1 MAKTKTKK
9 NKELK
14 QNSFLNGAFIATM
27 GIVGSKILG
36 ILYVIPFYAIIGGQG
51 GALYG
56 YAYTI
61 YNLFQSLSCAG
72 IPYAISKIISE
83 YQTLGYYNAK
93 ERAFKLGR
101 KIVVVLGIVIFLI
114 LFIFAP
120 NIAEAI
126 IGDLQGG
133 NSLEDVTMVVRVIS
147 TAILIVPS
155 LSIYRGYLEGHK
167 FITPP
172 SISQVLEQLVRV
184 IIIVLGSYLAI
195 NVFNLS
201 LQTGVGIA
209 VFGATAGAIFAYFY
223 LLDKVRKNKKQLEA
237 KPLKVDEPLI
247 KTKEI
252 LIKIFWYSLPF
263 IMIDIFKSCYDFI
276 DMTTL
281 VKTLANDVGYTTAQ
295 AENIM
300 SVISTWGNKINMI
313 IVAISTGIIISLIPN
328 LTSSSVKGDKK
339 DVHHKINQTLQVLLF
354 ISVPMTLGLSFLS
367 EPVWEV
373 FYGNNSEYGAIIL
386 KYFVFVGLIIST
398 YTSLVSIV
406 QVLKYYKEV
415 FISLVVGVVLKLVL
429 NVPLINLFNNLGL
442 VPVYGSITA
451 TILGYV
457 VGIILCLIFLRRK
470 CGVSYMPTLKLL
482 GKILIADIIMI
493 IVLLLVKLVIPIYTT
508 SRLLNVPIIA
518 IYAIIGAVTYF
529 FVAHKFKLIDEIFG
543 SELVNKIMS
552 KLRRKKHAK

>member
-1 MAKTKTKK
+1 MAKIKTKK

-14 QNSFLNGAFIATM
+14 QNSFLNGAFIATL

-36 ILYVIPFYAIIGGQG
+36 MLYVIPFYAIIGGSG

-72 IPYAISKIISE
+72 IPNAISKIISE

-93 ERAFKLGR
+93 EKAFKIGR
-101 KIVVVLGIVIFLI
+101 RLAIIMGFTIFAI

-120 NIAEAI
+120 VIARAI
-126 IGDLQGG
+126 LGDLEGG
-133 NSLEDVTMVVRVIS
+133 NTLEDVTMVVRVIA
-147 TAILIVPS
+147 TAILIVPT

-172 SISQVLEQLVRV
+172 SISQVIEQFARVLV
-184 IIIVLGSYLAI
+184 IVLGSFLAI
-195 NVFNLS
+195 NVFGLS

-209 VFGATAGAIFAYFY
+209 VFGATAGALVAYFY
-223 LLDKVRKNKKQLEA
+223 LLDKVKSNKKQLHE
-237 KPLKVDEPLI
+237 KKLDVDEPII

-252 LIKIFWYSLPF
+252 LIKIFWYALPF
-263 IMIDIFKSCYDFI
+263 IMIDVFKSCYDFI

-281 VKTLANDVGYTTAQ
+281 VKTMVNDVGYTTAR

-313 IVAISTGIIISLIPN
+313 IVSISTGIIVSLIPN
-328 LTSSSVKGDKK
+328 LTSASVKKDKK
-339 DVHHKINQTLQVLLF
+339 DIHHKINQTLQVLLF
-354 ISVPMTLGLSFLS
+354 ISVPMTLGLSFLA

-373 FYGNNSEYGAIIL
+373 FYGSNSEYGAVIIR
-386 KYFVFVGLIIST
+386 YFVFVALTIST
-398 YTSLVSIV
+398 YTALVSIV

-415 FISLVVGVVLKLVL
+415 LISLVVGVLIKLVL
-429 NVPLINLFNNLGL
+429 NVPLINLFHNLGF

-451 TILGYV
+451 TILGYLL
-457 VGIILCLIFLRRK
+457 GIVLCLIFLRRK
-470 CGVSYMPTLKLL
+470 CGVSYMPTVNLL
-482 GKILIADIIMI
+482 GKIILADITMLV
-493 IVLLLVKLVIPIYTT
+493 VLFVVKLFIPIYTS
-508 SRLLNVPIIA
+508 SRLLNIPIIA
-518 IYAIIGAVTYF
+518 IYTLIGIVVYF
-529 FVAHKFKLIDEIFG
+529 FVSHKFNLLEEVFG
-543 SELVNKIMS
+543 SKIINKITN
-552 KLRRKKHAK
+552 KFRRK

>member
-27 GIVGSKILG
+27 GIVGSKVLG

-101 KIVVVLGIVIFLI
+101 KIVVILGIIIFLI

-126 IGDLQGG
+126 IGDLEGG

-223 LLDKVRKNKKQLEA
+223 LLDKVRKNKKQLKA

-281 VKTLANDVGYTTAQ
+281 VKTLANDVGYTTLQ

-373 FYGNNSEYGAIIL
+373 FYGNNSEYGAVIL

-482 GKILIADIIMI
+482 GKILIADIAMI
-493 IVLLLVKLVIPIYTT
+493 VVLLLVKLVIPIYTS
-508 SRLLNVPIIA
+508 SRLLNVPIIV
-518 IYAIIGAVTYF
+518 IYSVIGAATYF
-529 FVAHKFKLIDEIFG
+529 FIAHKFKLIDEIFG

-552 KLRRKKHAK
+552 KLRRKKHD

>member
-27 GIVGSKILG
+27 GIVGSKVLG

-101 KIVVVLGIVIFLI
+101 KIVVILGIIIFLI

-126 IGDLQGG
+126 IGDLEGG
-133 NSLEDVTMVVRVIS
+133 NSREEVTMGVRVIS

-223 LLDKVRKNKKQLEA
+223 LLDKVRKNKKQLKA

-281 VKTLANDVGYTTAQ
+281 VKTLANDVGYTTLQ

-373 FYGNNSEYGAIIL
+373 FYGNNSEYGAVIL

-442 VPVYGSITA
+442 APVYGSITA

-482 GKILIADIIMI
+482 GKILIADIAMI
-493 IVLLLVKLVIPIYTT
+493 VVLLLVKLVIPIYTS
-508 SRLLNVPIIA
+508 SRLLNVPIIV
-518 IYAIIGAVTYF
+518 IYSVIGAATYF
-529 FVAHKFKLIDEIFG
+529 FIAHKFKLIDEIFG

-552 KLRRKKHAK
+552 KLRRKKHA

>member
-27 GIVGSKILG
+27 GIVGSKVLG

-101 KIVVVLGIVIFLI
+101 KIVVILGIVIFLI

-126 IGDLQGG
+126 IGDLEGG

-223 LLDKVRKNKKQLEA
+223 LLDKVRKNKKQLKA

-281 VKTLANDVGYTTAQ
+281 VKTLANDVGYTTLQ

-373 FYGNNSEYGAIIL
+373 FYGNNSEYGAVIL

-482 GKILIADIIMI
+482 GKILIADIAMI
-493 IVLLLVKLVIPIYTT
+493 VVLLLVKLVIPIYTS
-508 SRLLNVPIIA
+508 SRLLNVPIIV
-518 IYAIIGAVTYF
+518 IYSVIGAATYF
-529 FVAHKFKLIDEIFG
+529 FIAHKFKLIDEIFG

-552 KLRRKKHAK
+552 KLRRKKHA

>member
-101 KIVVVLGIVIFLI
+101 KIVVILGILIFLI

-223 LLDKVRKNKKQLEA
+223 LLDKVRKNKKQLAA

-281 VKTLANDVGYTTAQ
+281 VKTLANDVGYTTLL

-373 FYGNNSEYGAIIL
+373 FYGNNSEYGAVIL

-482 GKILIADIIMI
+482 GKILIADIAMI
-493 IVLLLVKLVIPIYTT
+493 VVLLLVKLVIPIYTS
-508 SRLLNVPIIA
+508 SRLLNVPIIV
-518 IYAIIGAVTYF
+518 IYSVIGAATYF
-529 FVAHKFKLIDEIFG
+529 FIAHKFKLIDEIFG
-543 SELVNKIMS
+543 SDLVNKIMT
-552 KLRRKKHAK
+552 KLRRKKHA

>member
-27 GIVGSKILG
+27 GIVGSKVLG

-101 KIVVVLGIVIFLI
+101 KIVVILGIVIFLI

-126 IGDLQGG
+126 IGDLEGG

-223 LLDKVRKNKKQLEA
+223 LLDKVRKNKKQLKA

-281 VKTLANDVGYTTAQ
+281 VKTLANDVGYTTLQ

-373 FYGNNSEYGAIIL
+373 FYGNNSEYGAVIL

-482 GKILIADIIMI
+482 GKILIADIAMI
-493 IVLLLVKLVIPIYTT
+493 VVLLLVKLVIPIYTS
-508 SRLLNVPIIA
+508 SRLLNVPIIV
-518 IYAIIGAVTYF
+518 IYSVIGAATYF
-529 FVAHKFKLIDEIFG
+529 FIAHKFKLIDEIFG

-552 KLRRKKHAK
+552 KLRRKKHD

>member
-27 GIVGSKILG
+27 GIVGSKVLG

-101 KIVVVLGIVIFLI
+101 KIVVILGIVIFLI

-126 IGDLQGG
+126 IGDLEGG

-223 LLDKVRKNKKQLEA
+223 LLDKVRKNKKQLKA

-281 VKTLANDVGYTTAQ
+281 VKTLANDVGYTTIQ

-373 FYGNNSEYGAIIL
+373 FYGNNSEYGAVIL

-442 VPVYGSITA
+442 APVYGSITA

-482 GKILIADIIMI
+482 GKILIADIAMI
-493 IVLLLVKLVIPIYTT
+493 VVLLLVKLVIPIYTS
-508 SRLLNVPIIA
+508 SRLLNVPIIV
-518 IYAIIGAVTYF
+518 IYSVIGAATYF
-529 FVAHKFKLIDEIFG
+529 FIAHKFKLIDEIFG

-552 KLRRKKHAK
+552 KLRRKKHA